1 MKKYHFTK
9 RFEKQYA
16 KLPSAKQDAVD
27 AALLL
32 YLEKPDAPKLRRHAL
47 KGEYAG
53 QTSISAG
60 GDVRI
65 HLIEDDNII
74 IVVVCVGSHS
84 QLYK

>member
-16 KLPSAKQDAVD
+16 KLPSAKQDTVD
-27 AALLL
+27 STLLL
-32 YLEKPDAPKLRRHAL
+32 YLDEPDAPKLRRHTL

-65 HLIEDDNII
+65 HLIEDNTII

-84 QLYK
+84 QLYR

>member
-1 MKKYHFTK
+1 VKKYHFTQ

-16 KLPSAKQDAVD
+16 KLPPTKQGAIDS
-27 AALLL
+27 ALLL
-32 YLEKPDAPKLRRHAL
+32 YLEEPNAPKLRRHAL

-65 HLIEDDNII
+65 HLIEDDEII